1 MRYQFVQQNRSS
13 FPVMKMC
20 QVLKVSQSGYYRWRT
35 NPLSVRK
42 VRNERLRRRIREL
55 YAEHNGMAGSP
66 MITADLRTESEF
78 SKVSKNR
85 VARHMQEME
94 LKCRA
99 TRKFFVTTDS
109 RHNEPIAPNILD
121 RQFSPESPNTAW
133 VSDIT
138 YVKVGSNW
146 SYLTVF
152 IDLYSRLVVGWDLSE
167 SLERHSVMHAFQKAL
182 WRRRPSSGLLVH
194 SDRGVQYA
202 SADFRNLLK
211 KNQFV
216 QSMSRKGNCW
226 DNAVAESFFHTLK
239 TQLVYHNRFLNKADT
254 EQALFNYIEVYYN
267 RRRRHSTNG
276 YKSPAS
282 YEAEWKKM
290 ENVA

>member
-1 MRYQFVQQNRSS
+1 MRYQFIQENRSS

-20 QVLKVSQSGYYRWRT
+20 QVLRVSQSGYYRWRQ
-35 NPLSVRK
+35 NPFSVRK
-42 VRNERLRRRIREL
+42 VSNERLRKRIREL
-55 YAEHNGMAGSP
+55 YAEHKGMAGSP
-66 MITADLRTESEF
+66 MITADLRAESEF

-85 VARHMQEME
+85 VARHMKEMG

-99 TRKFFVTTDS
+99 TKKFVVTTDS
-109 RHNEPIAPNILD
+109 KHSEPVAPNILD
-121 RQFSPESPNTAW
+121 RQFTMDSPNAAW

-138 YVKVGSNW
+138 YVKVGSKWN
-146 SYLTVF
+146 YLTVF
-152 IDLYSRLVVGWDLSE
+152 MDLYSRIVVGWDLSE
-167 SLERHSVMHAFQKAL
+167 SLDRHSMIHAFQKAL
-182 WRRRPSSGLLVH
+182 WRRSPPAGLLVH

-216 QSMSRKGNCW
+216 QSMSRKGDCW

-239 TQLVYHNRFLNKADT
+239 TQCLYHNRFLNKADA
-254 EQALFNYIEVYYN
+254 EQALFTYIEVYYN

-282 YEAEWKKM
+282 YEAEWEKVQ
-290 ENVA
+290 NAA